1 MRGLR
6 SLLHGFVCVEAAG
19 FFRGLWDVDTSYE
32 KLVASILEIQ
42 RRMSKV
48 DDPNLKY
55 PLLD

>member
-1 MRGLR
+1 MRGRR
-6 SLLHGFVCVEAAG
+6 SLLHGFVCVKAAG